1 MPFATLRWLHGEEE
15 IARHE
20 GNFGLVMHNF
30 MKVSGEV
37 VKRPTRTD
45 ELKKAGWK
53 EHQTAEPTLHEGTSL
68 RLFFDDLCCEI
79 TFSTVFEAGEYLSE
93 ATALWKKKSAP
104 KSAPIKAPEVL
115 PKPAP
120 EPPRKKQ
127 KIDDDGF
134 EVMSNMNTL
143 RIRNPVAES
152 LNYKRAVLD
161 SKVVTK
167 TSDDR
172 PLARP
177 SQPLRRM
184 QPQRNAVLQRKVSNP
199 LQDSSV
205 YHGYRSS
212 LAFGLQ
218 NLGNTCYLNAVTQA
232 VGASREFVGELTS
245 MATRWPHCTNGP
257 LFKCSVDILQ
267 RLQAAQNAPLSPA
280 KLREQIAIAAPMFRG
295 SGQQDAHEFFL
306 EYINQLHDEL
316 LRGHKDCLARTSA
329 EDQEPVLATQN
340 HFDAELLKQ
349 LTCTQCGKP
358 RQVTERF
365 RDFSLDFRTDVNPLS
380 IEAMFRSYFDA
391 ETVEAKCEHCEA
403 TSALLETQLSEAPRV
418 LVLHLKRFVPNMEQ
432 QRYEKQHQS
441 VQIPYMLDVEDIL
454 GKGST
459 TGPLPELRAPRLQ
472 GIGVQLPLLGISRSI
487 GGLIAEPAEGPVYKL
502 RAIVS
507 HEGASPRS
515 GHYVCYAESAKGEW
529 FLFDDSRVKQ
539 FVAGEEPWTTLG
551 SKAYMLP
558 LEQHPVHA

>member
-1 MPFATLRWLHGEEE
+1 M
-15 IARHE
+15 
-20 GNFGLVMHNF
+20 
-30 MKVSGEV
+30 
-37 VKRPTRTD
+37 
-45 ELKKAGWK
+45 
-53 EHQTAEPTLHEGTSL
+53 LHEGSSL

-79 TFSTVFEAGEYLSE
+79 TFSTVLEASEYLSE
-93 ATALWKKKSAP
+93 AAALWKKKSAP
-104 KSAPIKAPEVL
+104 KNASIKAPEVL

-134 EVMSNMNTL
+134 EAMSNMNKL
-143 RIRNPVAES
+143 RIRSPVAES
-152 LNYKRAVLD
+152 LSYKRAVLD

-167 TSDDR
+167 TSEDL

-232 VGASREFVGELTS
+232 VGASREFVAELTS

-316 LRGHKDCLARTSA
+316 LRGHKDWLARTSA

-358 RQVTERF
+358 RQVIERF
-365 RDFSLDFRTDVNPLS
+365 RDFSLDFRTDANPLS

-403 TSALLETQLSEAPRV
+403 TSALLETQLTEAPRL
-418 LVLHLKRFVPNMEQ
+418 LVLHLKRFVPNVEK

-441 VQIPYMLDVEDIL
+441 VQIPYMLDVENIL
-454 GKGST
+454 GKGSA
-459 TGPLPELRAPRLQ
+459 TGVSPARLPARPLASTATPAAGAPA
-472 GIGVQLPLLGISRSI
+472 SE
-487 GGLIAEPAEGPVYKL
+487 AEPAEALVYKL

-515 GHYVCYAESAKGEW
+515 GHYVCFAESAKGEW
-529 FLFDDSRVKQ
+529 SLFDDSRVKQ
-539 FVAGEEPWTTLG
+539 FAPGEEPWTTLG

-558 LEQHPVHA
+558 LEQH

>member
-306 EYINQLHDEL
+306 EYINQLHGEL

-418 LVLHLKRFVPNMEQ
+418 LVLHLKRFVPNIEQ

-459 TGPLPELRAPRLQ
+459 TGVSPARLPARPLASTATPAAGAP
-472 GIGVQLPLLGISRSI
+472 GSE
-487 GGLIAEPAEGPVYKL
+487 AEPAEGPVYKL
-502 RAIVS
+502 RAVVS

-539 FVAGEEPWTTLG
+539 FAAGEEPWTTLG
-551 SKAYMLP
+551 SKAYMLFYVLAGSQSP
-558 LEQHPVHA
+558 DPS